1 MILECTC
8 LKDPTILNNVH
19 AMKCNMNLHACRTF
33 KVIDYIDKKYTKNLF
48 LINIVFLMNKQK

>member
-1 MILECTC
+1 MYLFKRPDDI
-8 LKDPTILNNVH
+8 KNVH
-19 AMKCNMNLHACRTF
+19 AMKCNMNLHACRSF